1 LRSVAPVASSS
12 LVLRVR
18 TSLCLVCARSQVEC
32 VHSWPVRERRRSQ
45 CSDFIDIRIDTHDV
59 WRHHELNIETLVA
72 VLGRHLLFV
81 LLCSR
86 VLWLPLWWLRVVP
99 NRGACCVPV
108 WFLAVVLIE
117 PLAAGDI
124 VFELR
129 LPKRLIELRILRVLR
144 VWGLHSSLSRGC
156 IVVWVVF

>member
-1 LRSVAPVASSS
+1 M
-12 LVLRVR
+12 
-18 TSLCLVCARSQVEC
+18 
-32 VHSWPVRERRRSQ
+32 
-45 CSDFIDIRIDTHDV
+45 
-59 WRHHELNIETLVA
+59 
-72 VLGRHLLFV
+72 
-81 LLCSR
+81 
-86 VLWLPLWWLRVVP
+86 
-99 NRGACCVPV
+99 PV

-156 IVVWVVF
+156 IVVLYLKFKNKLSNELTGLYSKLV